1 VRIWSQNNL
10 RVEAIL
16 DHDGALTIAGH
27 DLNGWLDRDE
37 YEYRIT
43 VPAAEVPRV
52 VVALGGR
59 AHDDVLALLG
69 AHAEQIVRSGE
80 RTWLTKHGIEH
91 RFSSY

>member
-1 VRIWSQNNL
+1 VRIWSHNNL
-10 RVEAIL
+10 RVDATL
-16 DHDGALTIAGH
+16 DHDGALTIAGQ
-27 DLNGWLDRDE
+27 DLNGWAGRDE
-37 YEYRIT
+37 YEYWIT

-59 AHDDVLALLG
+59 AHDDVLALLE

-80 RTWLTKHGIEH
+80 RTWLTEHSIEH